1 MPSAAK
7 QKGNAWEREVAKDL
21 SETFNENF
29 IRVSNSGAYTGG
41 ANFHRLD
48 KLTESQ
54 KRMMD
59 GDIMVPPC
67 MSKFKLE
74 CKNYKDFDYHKLFT
88 KNLTLDKWIK
98 QVESGILWFLIIK
111 VSRKGSYILFHKNIV
126 SYFRF
131 NNFLRY
137 TKSYVITSY
146 DEFWKNNIDAIK
158 RLNENPPPELQVT

>member
-29 IRVSNSGAYTGG
+29 IRVPNSGAYTGG

-48 KLTESQ
+48 QLTESQ

-74 CKNYKDFDYHKLFT
+74 CKNYKTFDYHKLFT
-88 KNLTLDKWIK
+88 RNKTLDKWIK
-98 QVESGILWFLIIK
+98 QAESGRLWFLIIK
-111 VSRKGSYILFHKNIV
+111 VTRKGSYLLFHKDI
-126 SYFRF
+126 SHYFRF
-131 NNFLRY
+131 ENYLRY
-137 TKSYVITSY
+137 TKNYIIIKY
-146 DEFWKNNIDAIK
+146 DNFWKSNVDAIRK
-158 RLNENPPPELQVT
+158 LNENPPPEL